1 MPIIG
6 IGNPVQLIGF
16 FNRLWQLN
24 SILMGT
30 FNVPG
35 LDGLDDTVSSSEYIL
50 NPPTKCGRFGYTL
63 GDSKLSDLHRVGF
76 FHVL

>member
-50 NPPTKCGRFGYTL
+50 RNAGA
-63 GDSKLSDLHRVGF
+63 SDIPWETANSATCTG
-76 FHVL
+76 